1 MLKNLKTRV
10 LDWLKGLDVC
20 TLACA
25 VLALGLIVAGAT
37 LAGYPGM
44 GLVAAGG
51 LIWLDLREPSGEQGN
66 G

>member
-1 MLKNLKTRV
+1 MLKTLRTRMGA
-10 LDWLKGLDVC
+10 WLAGLDVC

-44 GLVAAGG
+44 GLAAAGG

>member
-1 MLKNLKTRV
+1 MLKNLTMRA
-10 LDWLKGLDVC
+10 LAWLNGLDICV
-20 TLACA
+20 LACA

-44 GLVAAGG
+44 GLAAAGG

>member
-25 VLALGLIVAGAT
+25 VLALGLIVAGAA
-37 LAGYPGM
+37 LLGYPGA

>member
-44 GLVAAGG
+44 GLAAAGG